1 MTCPDRESRGVPA
14 TSGPPESGVRRTR
27 ESWDDPGGL
36 IESWLWHGQ
45 PGPHTPD
52 TLMVAWLAI
61 LPPSVSPPLA
71 ARSLL
76 ARLAETGP
84 GACSTMDQRR
94 VLDLLGHVARYAPTA
109 NANTLLTNRGS
120 P

>member
-1 MTCPDRESRGVPA
+1 VQ
-14 TSGPPESGVRRTR
+14 

-36 IESWLWHGQ
+36 IESWLWCGP

-61 LPPSVSPPLA
+61 LPPSVPPPQA

-76 ARLAETGP
+76 ARLAETGVNA
-84 GACSTMDQRR
+84 GSTDQRR
-94 VLDLLGHVARYAPTA
+94 LLDLLGHVARYAPTA
-109 NANTLLTNRGS
+109 NANTLLTERGS